1 MVERLSWK
9 KLVWE
14 LILFYLPWIIL
25 GMIFGHLPWFLLAA
39 TWIQL
44 IWHFH
49 NQLKMSDWLWKDR
62 SLTPPSGSG
71 SWEPLFNGMY
81 RLQQRNRRRRKELTT
96 LIRRFRNGA
105 ESLPDAVVVFRSEGN
120 IVWCNKLAQQLLGLR
135 WPDDA
140 GQPISNL
147 LRSPD
152 FVRYLSRQ
160 SFDTPLEITSPMNYD
175 RTLELRI
182 MRYTEGEYL
191 MAVRDV
197 SQLKQLEG
205 MRRNF
210 FANVSHE
217 LRTPMTVLQG
227 YLEMSSDPDMLV
239 GPMWDR
245 AHGVMT
251 EQLAR
256 MNALVEQLLTLSKIE
271 AAPTIELED
280 EVDVPAML
288 DILEKE
294 AVSLSGDKNQQ
305 ISFDVDHSLKV
316 LGDDDQLRSA
326 ISNLVYNAVKH
337 TPADADISV
346 RWYRAANGARLE
358 VTDSGE
364 GIAAQHIHR
373 LTERFYRVDKA
384 RSRETGGSGLGLAI
398 VKHALSHHDSH
409 LEIESELE
417 KGSTFSFTLP
427 SRLVADKTNPTELTH
442 DII

>member
-1 MVERLSWK
+1 MERLTWK
-9 KLVWE
+9 RLVGE
-14 LILFYLPWIIL
+14 LILFYLPWLIL
-25 GMIFGHLPWFLLAA
+25 GVIFGYLPWFLLIAS
-39 TWIQL
+39 WIQL
-44 IWHFH
+44 GWHFH
-49 NQLKMSDWLWKDR
+49 NQLKMSNWLWKDR

-71 SWEPLFNGMY
+71 SWEPLFNGIY

-135 WPDDA
+135 WPDDS

-160 SFDTPLEITSPMNYD
+160 VFDNPLEITSPMNYD

-227 YLEMSSDPDMLV
+227 YLEMAQDPEMLM

-271 AAPTIELED
+271 AAPTIELE
-280 EVDVPAML
+280 EMVDVPAML

-294 AVSLSGDKNQQ
+294 AMSLSSNKDQ
-305 ISFDVDHSLKV
+305 SFTFEVDNSLKV
-316 LGDDDQLRSA
+316 FGDNDQLRSA

-337 TPADADISV
+337 TPNDAAIHV
-346 RWYRAANGARLE
+346 RWYRSPTGPRLE

-398 VKHALSHHDSH
+398 VKHALSHHDAH
-409 LEIESELE
+409 LEIESEVD

-427 SRLVADKTNPTELTH
+427 SRLVADTRLPHAITNDH
-442 DII
+442 S

>member
-1 MVERLSWK
+1 
-9 KLVWE
+9 
-14 LILFYLPWIIL
+14 
-25 GMIFGHLPWFLLAA
+25 
-39 TWIQL
+39 
-44 IWHFH
+44 
-49 NQLKMSDWLWKDR
+49 
-62 SLTPPSGSG
+62 
-71 SWEPLFNGMY
+71 
-81 RLQQRNRRRRKELTT
+81 
-96 LIRRFRNGA
+96 
-105 ESLPDAVVVFRSEGN
+105 
-120 IVWCNKLAQQLLGLR
+120 
-135 WPDDA
+135 
-140 GQPISNL
+140 
-147 LRSPD
+147 
-152 FVRYLSRQ
+152 
-160 SFDTPLEITSPMNYD
+160 MNYD

-346 RWYRAANGARLE
+346 RWFRVANGARLE